1 MEERFVDGREMREKR
16 SVKIREKRKENI
28 SAIHLI
34 VSYGAE
40 GYPRDES

>member
-1 MEERFVDGREMREKR
+1 MEERWREKR